1 MSAYPDLVSAFAT
14 GLTGGDLPAGLTAR
28 IPQEAERRFAVY
40 RNNVA
45 VSLTDALKKRF
56 PVIERLVGPD
66 FFAAM
71 GRLYLNENRP
81 KSPVLSEW
89 GDTFPDFLAGFPPLG
104 DYPYMADVARIELAR
119 GRAYHAPDA
128 NPIARDLLIV
138 AAADP
143 ENAQLGLHP
152 SVQILR
158 LSYPAVSI
166 WAANQAGTNG
176 QGPTSTKAEI
186 ALILRDREYQVPVMA
201 IGAGDAALIA
211 ALQDG
216 QTLLIATKLAA
227 FAEAGH
233 DPQPILVRL
242 MQAGA
247 ITLPKEA
254 P

>member
-1 MSAYPDLVSAFAT
+1 MPAHPDLVSAFAI
-14 GLTGGDLPAGLTAR
+14 GLVEGDLPPGLTAR
-28 IPQEAERRFAVY
+28 MPDEAARRFAVY

-45 VSLTDALKKRF
+45 ISLTAALKKRF

-71 GRLYLNENRP
+71 GRVYLDAHRP
-81 KSPVLSEW
+81 KSPVLLEW
-89 GDTFPDFLAGFPPLG
+89 GDTFPNFLAGFTPLA
-104 DYPYMADVARIELAR
+104 DYPYMADVARIEMAR
-119 GRAYHAPDA
+119 GRAYHAADA
-128 NPIARDLLIV
+128 DPITRDLLIIG
-138 AAADP
+138 AADP
-143 ENAQLGLHP
+143 ENARFGLHP

-158 LSYPAVSI
+158 LSHPAVSI
-166 WAANQAGTNG
+166 WIANQPGTDA
-176 QGPTSTKAEI
+176 QSPSLPETEI
-186 ALILRDREYQVPVMA
+186 ALILRDGQYQVPVMA
-201 IGAGDAALIA
+201 IGAGDAALIN

-216 QTLLIATKLAA
+216 QSLLIAADLAA

-247 ITLPKEA
+247 ITLPKET